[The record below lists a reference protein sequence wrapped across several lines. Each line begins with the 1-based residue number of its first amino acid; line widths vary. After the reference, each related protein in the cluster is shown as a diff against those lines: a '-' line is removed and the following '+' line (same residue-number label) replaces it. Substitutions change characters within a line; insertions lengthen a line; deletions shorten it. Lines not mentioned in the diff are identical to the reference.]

1 MIYIKNTNTKE
12 IEQFSSIPLNY
23 YGTGKENFINANG
36 ITCQRPKLKNEYV
49 ILTENDAEVQE
60 ILLEEAKEKKI
71 IEIKKT
77 RDEELQKDHIHSFA
91 EELKYINGNFKKT
104 GNIKSFKFSIKS
116 TGIVITEPKAII
128 DYALKKNNGEFTP
141 YSCKFEDDAKGYV
154 AIDNII
160 AKSIESHLRTRGINI
175 IIQANLK
182 KEEINALDLEKFKYS
197 NIVEKLQ
204 NIAFFS

>member
-1 MIYIKNTNTKE
+1 MKYIKNKKTNK
-12 IEQFSSIPLNY
+12 IEQLSSIPLNY
-23 YGTGKENFINANG
+23 YGTGKENFINPNG
-36 ITCQRPKLKNEYV
+36 IPCQRPKLKNEYV

-77 RDEELQKDHIHSFA
+77 RDEELQKDHFHFSA
-91 EELKYINGNFKKT
+91 KELKYINGNFEKT
-104 GNIKSFKFSIKS
+104 GNIKSFKFSTKS
-116 TGIVITEPKAII
+116 TGIAITEPKAII
-128 DYALKKNNGEFTP
+128 DYALKQNNGEFTP
-141 YSCKFEDDAKGYV
+141 YSCKFEDDSKGYV

-160 AKSIESHLRTRGINI
+160 AKSLESHLKTRGISN

-182 KEEINALDLEKFKYS
+182 KEEIKNSKTPKE
-197 NIVEKLQ
+197 LQ

>member
-1 MIYIKNTNTKE
+1 MIYIKNTITNK
-12 IEQFSSIPLNY
+12 IEQFFQTPKEYCGIE
-23 YGTGKENFINANG
+23 KENFVNPNG
-36 ITCQRPKLKNEYV
+36 ITCQRPKLKDEYV

-77 RDEELQKDHIHSFA
+77 RDEELQKNHLHSSA
-91 EELKYINGNFKKT
+91 EELEYIDGNFKKT
-104 GNIKSFKFSIKS
+104 GNIKSFKFFIKS
-116 TGIVITEPKAII
+116 TGIAITEPKAII
-128 DYALKKNNGEFTP
+128 DYALKQNNDEFTP
-141 YSCKFEDDAKGYV
+141 YSCKFEDDSKGYV

-160 AKSIESHLRTRGINI
+160 AKSLESHLRTRGINI

-182 KEEINALDLEKFKYS
+182 KEEIKNSKTPKE
-197 NIVEKLQ
+197 LQ